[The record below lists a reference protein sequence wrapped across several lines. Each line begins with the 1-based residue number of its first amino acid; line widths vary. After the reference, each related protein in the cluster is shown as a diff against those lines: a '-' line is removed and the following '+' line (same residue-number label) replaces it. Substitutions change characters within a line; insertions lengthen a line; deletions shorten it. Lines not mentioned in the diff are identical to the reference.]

1 MQKGGSCMVFGEEAY
16 SVLVV
21 SSNSRFNDAITP
33 LLPYSEYYPVCFV
46 SNIAAARR
54 EILARAYDFVII
66 HAPLPDDVGTRFAID
81 TSARTESVV
90 LLLLKS
96 DAYEQINA
104 KVQPHGVFTLL
115 VPTPIQTLKQGLKW
129 MAATRERL
137 RKMEKKAMTIEE
149 KMEEIRQVNRAKWI
163 LIKQLKMTEEEA
175 HHHIEKQAMDRCCSK
190 KEIARSI
197 IMTYS

>member
-1 MQKGGSCMVFGEEAY
+1 MVFGEEVY

-54 EILARAYDFVII
+54 EILARTFDFVII
-66 HAPLPDDVGTRFAID
+66 NAPLPDDFGTRFAID
-81 TSARTESVV
+81 TSARTASVV

-96 DAYEQINA
+96 DAYEQINS

-129 MAATRERL
+129 MAAASARP
-137 RKMEKKAMTIEE
+137 RKMEKKALTIEE

-163 LIKQLKMTEEEA
+163 
-175 HHHIEKQAMDRCCSK
+175 
-190 KEIARSI
+190 
-197 IMTYS
+197 

>member
-115 VPTPIQTLKQGLKW
+115 VPTPVQTLKQGLKW

>member
-1 MQKGGSCMVFGEEAY
+1 MVFGEEAY

-21 SSNSRFNDAITP
+21 SSNSRFNDAIKP

-115 VPTPIQTLKQGLKW
+115 VPTPVQTLKQGLKW
-129 MAATRERL
+129 MATTRERL